1 MTINAEKQPVFF
13 PEYTG
18 VSVTFYD
25 FKHLSAQSYLGVLQ
39 GVSHIPGLV
48 LFLCHHCNV
57 SPGLLV
63 C

>member
-1 MTINAEKQPVFF
+1 MQKNNLVFS
-13 PEYTG
+13 PNIKEYQRA
-18 VSVTFYD
+18 SITFYD